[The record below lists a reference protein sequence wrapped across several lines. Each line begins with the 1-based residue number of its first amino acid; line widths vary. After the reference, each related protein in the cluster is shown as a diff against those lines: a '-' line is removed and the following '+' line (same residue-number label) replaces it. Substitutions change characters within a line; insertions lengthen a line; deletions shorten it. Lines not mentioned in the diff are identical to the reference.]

1 MLPLLIAGGA
11 LQAAGGIGQYFSA
24 KAGEDQR
31 EKERKAAIAEMNKY
45 REQYKNLDTRNL
57 QAGVR
62 NQFRGMENTFEDI
75 TVNQQQAQFEAQQG
89 AQQRANIMQNLR
101 GAAGASG
108 VAGLAQAMAQQGAL
122 ATQRASASIG
132 AQESRLQFAKAQEG
146 SRLQTLER
154 EGELKAQQA
163 RLKGAETARGLDYQ
177 KTSTLLGMSQQ
188 RTAAARQAEAQ
199 AKAQQMEAF
208 GNILSAGTSL
218 AAAYKPKPAKV
229 INKK

>member
-1 MLPLLIAGGA
+1 MSRNIKNSPLHFIGGA
-11 LQAAGGIGQYFSA
+11 IQALGAYDWGG
-24 KAGEDQR
+24 K
-31 EKERKAAIAEMNKY
+31 RKDAAIEAKGEYDAMRK
-45 REQYKNLDTRNL
+45 K
-57 QAGVR
+57 
-62 NQFRGMENTFEDI
+62 FEDREFTNLYGDVSNPYTNMQNTMEDL

-132 AQESRLQFAKAQEG
+132 AQESRLQFAKAQEA

-177 KTSTLLGMSQQ
+177 KTSTLLGMAQQ
-188 RTAAARQAEAQ
+188 RTAAAKQAEAQ
-199 AKAQQMEAF
+199 AKAQQMEAL
-208 GNILSAGTSL
+208 GTIASAGSDVLSSL
-218 AAAYKPKPAKV
+218 PG
-229 INKK
+229 

>member
-1 MLPLLIAGGA
+1 MASPFKLDPA
-11 LQAAGGIGQYFSA
+11 LAIAAGGLSVLGGGLQYLTA
-24 KAGEDQR
+24 KQGEDQR
-31 EKERKAAIAEMNKY
+31 AAERRAAIAEMNRYK
-45 REQYKNLDTRNL
+45 EQYKNLDTRNL

-62 NQFRGMENTFEDI
+62 NQFRGLENTFEDMTI
-75 TVNQQQAQFEAQQG
+75 NQQQAQFEAQQG

-132 AQESRLQFAKAQEG
+132 AQESRLQFAKAQEA
-146 SRLQTLER
+146 SKLQKLER
-154 EGELKAQQA
+154 EGEVKAQEA

-177 KTSTLLGMSQQ
+177 KTSTLLGMAQQ

-208 GNILSAGTSL
+208 GTMVSGASSL
-218 AAAYKPKPAKV
+218 AKA
-229 INKK
+229 IW